1 MLDLIVRGG
10 RVVTPGG
17 VGVWDVAVQGEQ
29 IVAVTEPGVLTRDV
43 GRIID
48 ATGHVVIP
56 GGSSLTRTPR
66 CRCPTPASGTRV
78 SGPRPRT

>member
-1 MLDLIVRGG
+1 MYGTSQCR
-10 RVVTPGG
+10 
-17 VGVWDVAVQGEQ
+17 AEQ

-43 GRIID
+43 DRIID

-56 GGSSLTRTPR
+56 GGIEPHAQPR

-78 SGPRPRT
+78 SGPLPRT